1 MGRRRGPPARD
12 YRGVLRCWGGFPSSL
27 GLVSRN
33 DGGGWFLFRFR
44 CSAQVLD
51 AHALA
56 TAIEDLNSRDAP
68 PLVVVKT
75 LELFDKVASPFD
87 SDSLLNVRPVALARA
102 GELKR
107 AMEQAASFMDRA
119 VDEAV
124 RGLIKRAS
132 SADILLD
139 VIAARRWVDPI
150 NNPNWNARPAGL

>member
-1 MGRRRGPPARD
+1 MVSLRRWDSSPGMMA
-12 YRGVLRCWGGFPSSL
+12 VGGFFSDF
-27 GLVSRN
+27 G
-33 DGGGWFLFRFR
+33 

-87 SDSLLNVRPVALARA
+87 SESLLNVRPVALARA

-107 AMEQAASFMDRA
+107 AMEQAASSMDRA

-124 RGLIKRAS
+124 RSLIKRAS
-132 SADILLD
+132 SQDILLD

>member
-1 MGRRRGPPARD
+1 M
-12 YRGVLRCWGGFPSSL
+12 
-27 GLVSRN
+27 
-33 DGGGWFLFRFR
+33 
-44 CSAQVLD
+44 
-51 AHALA
+51 
-56 TAIEDLNSRDAP
+56 
-68 PLVVVKT
+68 VVVKT

-87 SDSLLNVRPVALARA
+87 ADSLLNIRPVALARA

-132 SADILLD
+132 AQDILLD

>member
-1 MGRRRGPPARD
+1 M
-12 YRGVLRCWGGFPSSL
+12 
-27 GLVSRN
+27 
-33 DGGGWFLFRFR
+33 
-44 CSAQVLD
+44 
-51 AHALA
+51 
-56 TAIEDLNSRDAP
+56 
-68 PLVVVKT
+68 
-75 LELFDKVASPFD
+75 ASPFD

-132 SADILLD
+132 SQDILLD

>member
-1 MGRRRGPPARD
+1 MRCCI
-12 YRGVLRCWGGFPSSL
+12 VLTL
-27 GLVSRN
+27 LLELVSTTRCR
-33 DGGGWFLFRFR
+33 GSFLCRFR

-87 SDSLLNVRPVALARA
+87 SESLLHVRPVALARA

-107 AMEQAASFMDRA
+107 AMEQAASSMDRA

-124 RGLIKRAS
+124 RSLIKRAS
-132 SADILLD
+132 SQDILLD

>member
-1 MGRRRGPPARD
+1 MGRDRGPPARA
-12 YRGVLRCWGGFPSSL
+12 YRGVLRCCIVFSL
-27 GLVSRN
+27 LLELVSHTRWR
-33 DGGGWFLFRFR
+33 GSFLCRFR

-87 SDSLLNVRPVALARA
+87 SDSLLHVRPVALARA

-107 AMEQAASFMDRA
+107 AMEQAAASMDRA

-124 RGLIKRAS
+124 RSLIKRAS
-132 SADILLD
+132 SQDILLD

>member
-1 MGRRRGPPARD
+1 M
-12 YRGVLRCWGGFPSSL
+12 
-27 GLVSRN
+27 
-33 DGGGWFLFRFR
+33 
-44 CSAQVLD
+44 LD

-107 AMEQAASFMDRA
+107 AMEQAASSMDRA

-132 SADILLD
+132 AQDILLD

>member
-1 MGRRRGPPARD
+1 M
-12 YRGVLRCWGGFPSSL
+12 SIL
-27 GLVSRN
+27 G
-33 DGGGWFLFRFR
+33 

-51 AHALA
+51 AHALS

-87 SDSLLNVRPVALARA
+87 AESLLNVRPVALARA

-132 SADILLD
+132 AQDILLD
-139 VIAARRWVDPI
+139 VVAARRWVDPI

>member
-1 MGRRRGPPARD
+1 MGRNRGPPARA
-12 YRGVLRCWGGFPSSL
+12 YRGVLRCWGVLTLLL
-27 GLVSRN
+27 GLVSHTRRR
-33 DGGGWFLFRFR
+33 GSFLFRFR

-51 AHALA
+51 AHALS

-87 SDSLLNVRPVALARA
+87 SESLLNVRPVALARA

-107 AMEQAASFMDRA
+107 AMEQAAASMDRA

-124 RGLIKRAS
+124 RALIKRAS
-132 SADILLD
+132 SDDILLD

>member
-1 MGRRRGPPARD
+1 M
-12 YRGVLRCWGGFPSSL
+12 
-27 GLVSRN
+27 
-33 DGGGWFLFRFR
+33 
-44 CSAQVLD
+44 LD

-87 SDSLLNVRPVALARA
+87 SESLLHVRPVALARA

-107 AMEQAASFMDRA
+107 AMEQAAASMDRA

-124 RGLIKRAS
+124 RSLVKRAS
-132 SADILLD
+132 PSDILLD